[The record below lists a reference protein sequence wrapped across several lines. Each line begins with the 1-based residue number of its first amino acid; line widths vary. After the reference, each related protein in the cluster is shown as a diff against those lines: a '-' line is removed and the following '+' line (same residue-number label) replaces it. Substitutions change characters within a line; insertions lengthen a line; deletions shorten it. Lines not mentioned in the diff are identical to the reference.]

1 MRPEISKKLI
11 ELNHQFYQTFADDFS
26 ATRQRLQPGVVQ
38 VLDAVQLNSTI
49 LDLGCGNGQLAAYL
63 NERGFVGSYVG
74 IDSAQKLVDIAL
86 ELKLP
91 HSKFLQADLSL
102 SDWDTPFAGQRFNYV
117 VCFAVM
123 HHLPSDELR
132 ASFLKKVR
140 KLLVPGGRFIHSN
153 WQFLES
159 PKLRSRILN
168 WDTIG
173 LSEAD
178 VDQHD
183 YLLDWRRGGAG
194 KRYVHF
200 FTHKELNSLADEA
213 GFKIIGLFSS
223 DGDGKNLGLYQ
234 IWEPVSKE

>member
-1 MRPEISKKLI
+1 MRPEIAKQLI

-38 VLDAVQLNSTI
+38 VLDAVQLNSRI

-63 NERGFVGSYVG
+63 IERGFVGSYTG
-74 IDSAQKLVDIAL
+74 IDSAQKLINIAL
-86 ELKLP
+86 DLKIP
-91 HSKFLQADLSL
+91 HTSFHQADLSL
-102 SDWDTPFAGQRFNYV
+102 SDWDAPFSGQKFDYL

-123 HHLPSDELR
+123 HHLPGKELR
-132 ASFLKKVR
+132 VSFLKKVHD
-140 KLLVPGGRFIHSN
+140 LLLPGGRFIHSN

-159 PKLRSRILN
+159 PKLRSRILS
-168 WDTIG
+168 WETIG
-173 LSEAD
+173 LSESD
-178 VDQHD
+178 VDQDD

-200 FTHKELNSLADEA
+200 YTSKELKFLAEAA

-223 DGDGKNLGLYQ
+223 DGEGKNLGLYQ
-234 IWEPVSKE
+234 IWEPISK